1 MFDLVLLAI
10 GTGMFALAL
19 GYAVACDRLWRVL
32 PWSLIIRSPPSWQR
46 GCWSTWLTHC
56 CAPSAF

>member
-19 GYAVACDRLWRVL
+19 GYAVACDRL
-32 PWSLIIRSPPSWQR
+32 
-46 GCWSTWLTHC
+46 
-56 CAPSAF
+56 